1 MTNITKQT
9 CFTLAYYN
17 FAGRNRKEPADPSL
31 LADAVEGIMMDPQRY
46 RTLASSVREYV
57 IDRYDYRAG
66 AVKLEK
72 LYEGALKSPPL
83 TLMERVNLGVT
94 RWILGYGRRFYKGC
108 KIDQRNRLR
117 MGPQVSEH
125 GIDS

>member
-1 MTNITKQT
+1 
-9 CFTLAYYN
+9 
-17 FAGRNRKEPADPSL
+17 
-31 LADAVEGIMMDPQRY
+31 MDPQRY
-46 RTLASSVREYV
+46 RTLASFVREYV

-83 TLMERVNLGVT
+83 TLMERVNPGVT
-94 RWILGYGRRFYKGC
+94 RWILSYGRWFYKGC